1 MSVCEAHMRLTNT
14 QKHKWKIKDITQ
26 KAGLEGFFF
35 FFNTSYQ

>member
-1 MSVCEAHMRLTNT
+1 MYVCVCEAHMRLTNT

-35 FFNTSYQ
+35 F